1 VCREGDNAPALRRVA
16 LSAALFALLAPAT
29 ASAHGSIVPTAAV
42 SGTVQ
47 RFVVTVPALLGGQS
61 IVGFSLFVP
70 NAVRVESAEAN
81 QPRWTASVSGGT
93 ITWEGGPI
101 EGLGEDFAFRARLPE
116 TEGAVTF
123 EGQERYRNGSGLRF
137 PLAVTV
143 TRAAES
149 GAAASSDDDLAWIA
163 IALAGTA
170 LLLALGAA
178 IAAGALWVRL
188 RRR

>member
-1 VCREGDNAPALRRVA
+1 MRAVRRVA
-16 LSAALFALLAPAT
+16 LTAFALALLAPAT
-29 ASAHGSIVPTAAV
+29 ASAHGSIAPTAAA

-47 RFVVTVPALLGGQS
+47 RFVVSVPALLGGQT
-61 IVGFSLFVP
+61 IVGFSVTVP
-70 NAVRVESAEAN
+70 AEASVESAEAN
-81 QPRWTASVSGGT
+81 QPRWSASVRGGT

-101 EGLGEDFAFRARLPE
+101 EGVGEDFAFRARLPE

-123 EGQERYRNGSGLRF
+123 EGRERYRDGSSLRF

-143 TRAAES
+143 TRTA
-149 GAAASSDDDLAWIA
+149 GAAATGSSDDDLAWIA
-163 IALAGTA
+163 IALAATA